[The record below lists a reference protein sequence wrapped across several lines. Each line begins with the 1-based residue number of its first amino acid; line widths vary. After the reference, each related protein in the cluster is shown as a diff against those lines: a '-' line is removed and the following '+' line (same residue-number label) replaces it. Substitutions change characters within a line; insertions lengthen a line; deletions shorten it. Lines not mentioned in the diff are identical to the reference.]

1 MSTFVQWIHLS
12 AAVLGIGGIAFMHII
27 LLPSARV
34 LNPDQREILLKAVT
48 GKFRWVSWSVILLLL
63 ASGLYNV
70 RQFYW
75 EVPWG
80 HSWKVL
86 TVKIVLAL
94 LLFIIVLA
102 LTLPLKFLN
111 WFRARR
117 QMWLAIALTLAMTV
131 ILISAYLRRS

>member
-12 AAVLGIGGIAFMHII
+12 AAVFGVGGIAFMHII

-34 LNPDQREILLKAVT
+34 LNSDQREILLKAVT

-63 ASGLYNV
+63 GSGLYNV

-80 HSWKVL
+80 YSWEVL

>member
-12 AAVLGIGGIAFMHII
+12 AAVFGIGGIAFMHII

-34 LNPDQREILLKAVT
+34 LNPDQREMLLKAVT

-63 ASGLYNV
+63 GSGLYNV

-75 EVPWG
+75 DVPWG
-80 HSWKVL
+80 SSWKVL
-86 TVKIVLAL
+86 TVKIVLAF

-102 LTLPLKFLN
+102 LTLPLKFLH

>member
-1 MSTFVQWIHLS
+1 LFTFVQWIHLS
-12 AAVLGIGGIAFMHII
+12 AAVFGVGGIAFIHII
-27 LLPSARV
+27 LLPSARA
-34 LNPDQREILLKAVT
+34 LNPDQREILLKAIT
-48 GKFRWVSWSVILLLL
+48 GKFRWVSWSVIVLLLG
-63 ASGLYNV
+63 SGLYNI

-80 HSWKVL
+80 YSWKLL

-102 LTLPLKFLN
+102 LTLPLRFLG

-117 QMWLAIALTLAMTV
+117 QMWLAIGLTLAMAV

>member
-1 MSTFVQWIHLS
+1 MSTLVQWIHLS
-12 AAVLGIGGIAFMHII
+12 AAVFGIGGIAFMHII

-34 LNPDQREILLKAVT
+34 LSPDQREMLLKAVT

-63 ASGLYNV
+63 GSGLYNV

-80 HSWKVL
+80 FSWKVL

-102 LTLPLKFLN
+102 LTLPLKFLE

>member
-34 LNPDQREILLKAVT
+34 LNPDQREILLKKVAA
-48 GKFRWVSWSVILLLL
+48 KFRWVSWSVILLLL

>member
-1 MSTFVQWIHLS
+1 LSTIVQWIHLA
-12 AAVLGIGGIAFMHII
+12 AAVLGIGGIAFLHII
-27 LLPSARV
+27 LIPSARA
-34 LNPDQREILLKAVT
+34 LNPDQREILVKSVM
-48 GKFRWVSWSVILLLL
+48 GKFRWVSWSAILLLL
-63 ASGLYNV
+63 VSGLYNV

-80 HSWKVL
+80 SAWRLL

-94 LLFIIVLA
+94 LVFMIALA
-102 LTLPLKFLN
+102 LSLPLKFLD

-117 QMWLAIALTLAMTV
+117 QMWLAIALSLGMIV

>member
-1 MSTFVQWIHLS
+1 LSTFVQWIHLS
-12 AAVLGIGGIAFMHII
+12 AAVFGIGGIAFMHII

-34 LNPDQREILLKAVT
+34 LNPDQREMLLKAVT

-63 ASGLYNV
+63 GSGLYNV

-75 EVPWG
+75 DVPWG

-102 LTLPLKFLN
+102 LTLPLKFLQ

-117 QMWLAIALTLAMTV
+117 QMWLAIALTLALTV

>member
-34 LNPDQREILLKAVT
+34 LNPDQREILLKKVAA
-48 GKFRWVSWSVILLLL
+48 KFRWVSWSVILLLL

-117 QMWLAIALTLAMTV
+117 QMWLAIALTLAMVV

>member
-1 MSTFVQWIHLS
+1 MSTFVQWIHVS
-12 AAVLGIGGIAFMHII
+12 AAVFGIGGIAFMHII

-48 GKFRWVSWSVILLLL
+48 GKFRWVSWSVIFLLL

-102 LTLPLKFLN
+102 LTLPLKFLQ

>member
-1 MSTFVQWIHLS
+1 LS
-12 AAVLGIGGIAFMHII
+12 AAVFGVGGIAFMHII
-27 LLPSARV
+27 LLPSARA
-34 LNPDQREILLKAVT
+34 LNPDQRQMLLKAVT
-48 GKFRWVSWSVILLLL
+48 EKFRWVSWSVIVLLLG
-63 ASGLYNV
+63 SGLYNI

-80 HSWKVL
+80 YSWKLL

-94 LLFIIVLA
+94 LLFTIVLG
-102 LTLPLKFLN
+102 LTLPLQFLG

>member
-1 MSTFVQWIHLS
+1 MFTFVQWIHLS
-12 AAVLGIGGIAFMHII
+12 AAVFGVGGIAFMHII
-27 LLPSARV
+27 LLPSARA
-34 LNPDQREILLKAVT
+34 LNPEQRGILLKAVT
-48 GKFRWVSWSVILLLL
+48 GKFRWVSWSVIVLLLG
-63 ASGLYNV
+63 SGLYNI

-80 HSWKVL
+80 YSWKLL

-102 LTLPLKFLN
+102 LTLPLKLLD

-117 QMWLAIALTLAMTV
+117 QMWLAIALTLAMIV